1 MTALIDDNQYGRV
14 RDFKQLLSSYQRNR
28 DLVSV
33 GAYAAGS
40 DPMLDRAIRLYPQME
55 DFLQQDIME
64 RSSYEDACLQLK
76 MMLPS

>member
-1 MTALIDDNQYGRV
+1 V

-40 DPMLDRAIRLYPQME
+40 DPLLDRAIRLYPQME

-76 MMLPS
+76 MLLPG